1 MKVAVIGAGKLG
13 TAIVEALLGGGNEI
27 TLIDTSEA
35 RISAAS
41 DQYDIFTVCADALQT
56 EVLNSLPV
64 SEYDLLVAATNDDEK
79 NIVIAA
85 FAKKLGCPLVVAR
98 ARAPEHVNQ
107 IDFIKKS
114 MGIDD
119 ILNPD
124 MTCASEIFRFLTE
137 KYSLSDGRFDAEGVS
152 VLEFGIEKMPELQN
166 NLLKDVSAALKE
178 LLIVAV
184 SREGKIIIPTGST
197 NLLEGDMLYVI
208 GASETIDKMAP
219 KLIDR
224 QTKTGIKRVMIAGGG
239 NTGFFLAK
247 KLSEYGIGVKLIEK
261 DEKRCEYLSGV
272 LNDVLILNGDA
283 SDPNLLQEENLGS
296 MDAFVALTGFD
307 EENLLLSLI
316 AKDEGVTD
324 IVTKISKKNYSHIT
338 QRLGV
343 AMTINPMDMS
353 GAAILHFIRPKG
365 VVLLNRQ
372 INAQAEFIEIKAED
386 SMPLTKK
393 SLLELDV
400 PEGVIFAAAYRDGEV
415 IIPRGNTKFLPGDRI
430 LILYL
435 LSSSASLEG
444 LFTETPASTL

>member
-13 TAIVEALLGGGNEI
+13 NAIVEALLGGGNEI
-27 TLIDTSEA
+27 TLIDLNES
-35 RISAAS
+35 RILAAS
-41 DQYDIFTVCADALQT
+41 NQYDIFTMCADALQT
-56 EVLNSLPV
+56 EVLINLPIK
-64 SEYDLLVAATNDDEK
+64 EYDLLVAATNNDEK

-107 IDFIKKS
+107 VNFIKTS

-124 MTCASEIFRFLTE
+124 MACASEIHKFLTE
-137 KYSLSDGRFDAEGVS
+137 KYSLAYGRFDAEGVS
-152 VLEFGIEKMPELQN
+152 VIEFGIEKMPEFKNKLV
-166 NLLKDVSAALKE
+166 KDVAPMLRD

-184 SREGKIIIPTGST
+184 SRKGRIVIPTGST
-197 NLLEGDMLYVI
+197 ELLEGDMLYLI
-208 GASETIDKMAP
+208 GKSETIDEMAP
-219 KLIDR
+219 KLIDM
-224 QTKTGIKRVMIAGGG
+224 QTKTDIKRVMIAGGG
-239 NTGFFLAK
+239 NTGLFLAK
-247 KLSEYGIGVKLIEK
+247 KLADQGIGVKLIEK
-261 DEKRCEYLSGV
+261 DENRCEYLSGA
-272 LNDVLILNGDA
+272 LDNVLILNGDA
-283 SDPNLLQEENLGS
+283 SDLDLLREENLGS

-316 AKDEGVTD
+316 AKDEGVED
-324 IVTKISKKNYSHIT
+324 IVAKISRKSYSPLT

-365 VVLLNRQ
+365 VVLLNQQ
-372 INAQAEFIEIKAED
+372 INGQAEFVEIKAED
-386 SMPLTKK
+386 KMPLTKK
-393 SLLELDV
+393 SLTELDV
-400 PEGVIFAAAYRDGEV
+400 PEGVIFAAAYRNGKV

-430 LILYL
+430 LILSL

-444 LFTETPASTL
+444 LFTETAGSTL